1 MFLIHLQRI
10 PQLCPT
16 SVQESPVHEAVVR
29 SQTKERLEKLLTDDR
44 LPEPYTD
51 LVEVDGNCA
60 VSVIRYFLNTS
71 PLYDYL
77 PPASDVDYV
86 ESGSIVDVGT
96 FETLRDHMVYTAI
109 TDTFTTWSALLE
121 HTVLLPG
128 DDADLA
134 YGGNLTTTDSI
145 SATDEMSGE

>member
-44 LPEPYTD
+44 LTEPYTD

-60 VSVIRYFLNTS
+60 VAVTRYFLKAS
-71 PLYDYL
+71 PLHDYL
-77 PPASDVDYV
+77 PPASDVGYV

-96 FETLRDHMVYTAI
+96 FETLRDHMVYTTINDAL
-109 TDTFTTWSALLE
+109 TTWSVLLE

-128 DDADLA
+128 DDADLP
-134 YGGNLTTTDSI
+134 YGVNLTTTDSI
-145 SATDEMSGE
+145 SIIDEASGE